1 MCNAQRAYN
10 GIKYFIEKSV
20 RLLWVLP
27 IFLLWLSLRIF
38 CLVFAECPERFA
50 IPEILEGD
58 SRGNRN
64 YSYNSAMGLWCFFV
78 IRYSRRARRFAI

>member
-1 MCNAQRAYN
+1 VYN

-27 IFLLWLSLRIF
+27 IFLLGLSLRIF

-50 IPEILEGD
+50 IPEIMEGT
-58 SRGNRN
+58 
-64 YSYNSAMGLWCFFV
+64 MGKIEIIATIVLWGFVFFV
-78 IRYSRRARRFAI
+78 ARRSRRARRFAI

>member
-50 IPEILEGD
+50 IPEILEGIM
-58 SRGNRN
+58 GKIEIIGINRN
-64 YSYNSAMGLWCFFV
+64 YSDNSGYRDLVFFCC
-78 IRYSRRARRFAI
+78 

>member
-1 MCNAQRAYN
+1 MRVLD
-10 GIKYFIEKSV
+10 KRKSV

-50 IPEILEGD
+50 IPEILEGT
-58 SRGNRN
+58 
-64 YSYNSAMGLWCFFV
+64 MGKIEIIATIEAIGIWCFFV
-78 IRYSRRARRFAI
+78 IRRFRRVRRFAI